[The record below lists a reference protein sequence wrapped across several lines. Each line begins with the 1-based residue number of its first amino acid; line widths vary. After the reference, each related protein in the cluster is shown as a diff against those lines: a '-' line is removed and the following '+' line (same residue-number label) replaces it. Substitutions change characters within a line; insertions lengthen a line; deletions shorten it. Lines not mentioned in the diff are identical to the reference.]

1 MQISRVR
8 VTLLGAIL
16 GLAWGA
22 GLRGWMAV
30 VAGGVPSFSWSGTF
44 LAILLPATLVGAALG
59 WAEYARRMGGPGA
72 WRWTA
77 LEPLLLVVMPAL
89 VQDGFVTE
97 LLKTGI
103 GGGAVGVAL
112 IGIIGGYA
120 IAGRGPR
127 WTRWL
132 SRTIMAALLAASVV
146 AAFMG
151 GFGHRMTPAGAYTLL
166 TFIVFCGLLAAA
178 CTIPHLPAA
187 HKIIAGQ

>member
-1 MQISRVR
+1 MQVSLVR

-30 VAGGVPSFSWSGTF
+30 VAGRPSSFSWSGTF
-44 LAILLPATLVGAALG
+44 IAILLPATLVGAALG
-59 WAEYARRMGGPGA
+59 WAEYSRRTGGRGA

-77 LEPLLLVVMPAL
+77 LTPLLFVVMPAL
-89 VQDGFVTE
+89 VQDGFVTA
-97 LLKTGI
+97 LLTTGI
-103 GGGAVGVAL
+103 GGGSVGVAL
-112 IGIIGGYA
+112 IGIIGGYT

-127 WTRWL
+127 WARWL
-132 SRTIMAALLAASVV
+132 SRSIMLVLLVASVI

-166 TFIVFCGLLAAA
+166 TFIVFCGLLASVCA
-178 CTIPHLPAA
+178 IPHLPAP
-187 HKIIAGQ
+187 HKIAAGQ